1 MSSALLF
8 GGVEGGGSTT
18 TVVILSAPPGGGR
31 ASVVGRAVGSG
42 SNGWSIGVPAA
53 AAVMHA
59 LLREARTAAGL
70 PADAPLQSLGVCGS
84 GFLQVRARARCAWR
98 RIFSQQRSAG
108 LLQHSRARARLPCS
122 QPSQQ
127 SALEACFRAAEP
139 TLARHYYI
147 DNDSPGSIFTGAGG
161 AGGLVLIAGTGSMG
175 QVMAPLAS
183 PGAPAR
189 TANCGGWGHG
199 FGDEGSAYAI
209 AVRAV
214 RGVFHGDDGLAP
226 AGCAPP
232 ASAAAKA
239 AMLAHFG
246 IADKDG
252 MLDVFYKDFDKARV
266 AGFARAV
273 AAAATAGDAFCA
285 SVLAAAGAELG
296 DMART
301 LARHLGG
308 AAGASAVPR
317 IVCVG
322 SVWKSWPLLREAFVA
337 AATAPAAGG
346 APPPLPAFQLVRLTE
361 TSAVGAAWR
370 AAALADAADGKS
382 AASCDLDFG
391 AFSEVLYT
399 HARAA

>member
-84 GFLQVRARARCAWR
+84 GFLQV
-98 RIFSQQRSAG
+98 
-108 LLQHSRARARLPCS
+108 RARARLPCS

-399 HARAA
+399 HARVA

>member
-1 MSSALLF
+1 VRLGLF
-8 GGVEGGGSTT
+8 AG
-18 TVVILSAPPGGGR
+18 AR
-31 ASVVGRAVGSG
+31 AGSG
-42 SNGWSIGVPAA
+42 APVSQAA
-53 AAVMHA
+53 A
-59 LLREARTAAGL
+59 G
-70 PADAPLQSLGVCGS
+70 PL
-84 GFLQVRARARCAWR
+84 FTPVRARACV
-98 RIFSQQRSAG
+98 FP
-108 LLQHSRARARLPCS
+108 RL

-139 TLARHYYI
+139 SLARHYYI

-183 PGAPAR
+183 PGGPAR

-266 AGFARAV
+266 AGLARAV
-273 AAAATAGDAFCA
+273 AAAAAAGDAFCA
-285 SVLAAAGAELG
+285 SVLAAAGTELG

-308 AAGASAVPR
+308 AGAAAVPR

-322 SVWKSWPLLREAFVA
+322 SVWKSWPLLRESFVA

-370 AAALADAADGKS
+370 AAALADAADGKG
-382 AASCDLDFG
+382 AASCDLDFA

-399 HARAA
+399 HAA